1 MPAAHNARLIFAEE
15 SAGGFSVIPLV
26 TSLVVSLGGLG
37 LGWWY
42 YSRATTPENDRF
54 QIPLLKNKWYIDEIY
69 EATFIRFSQ
78 WLANVFTPFLDR
90 TVIDGIL
97 HTVAGAVPVVGA
109 FLRRW
114 IDNLIVNGFGDFV
127 GFRTNAFGK
136 SIKVVQTGKVQ
147 QYMLMA
153 LIFAV
158 LTMAYFVFVR

>member
-1 MPAAHNARLIFAEE
+1 MSVLAEDAAGSFD
-15 SAGGFSVIPLV
+15 FIPLA

-42 YSRATTPENDRF
+42 YSKATTAKDDRF
-54 QIPLLKNKWYIDEIY
+54 QISLLKNKWYIDEIY

-90 TVIDGIL
+90 KVIDGTL
-97 HTVAGAVPVVGA
+97 HAVAGVVPVVGA

-127 GFRTNAFGK
+127 GFRTNALGK
-136 SIKVVQTGKVQ
+136 GIKVIQTGKVQ

-153 LIFAV
+153 LVFAV